1 MSWTAQFQGML
12 SCVFARES
20 GAVGDLPQAAMV
32 PISVT
37 ASSRR
42 AMNWR
47 DILELRVMGRRMS
60 TTPSSLPL
68 TRDVTFCHAM

>member
-1 MSWTAQFQGML
+1 MPNPAQFQGML

-32 PISVT
+32 PMSVT

-42 AMNWR
+42 AMNGR
-47 DILELRVMGRRMS
+47 DMSKLRGDGAS
-60 TTPSSLPL
+60 GAYALGTPTTTP
-68 TRDVTFCHAM
+68 